1 MYYRYFLEWLILTSD
16 KNDPKVSFLHEKSG
30 NEIIYKKI
38 IFRLLFMNYL
48 TWFGLGNCQKQ

>member
-30 NEIIYKKI
+30 NEIIYQK
-38 IFRLLFMNYL
+38 LFLDFYL
-48 TWFGLGNCQKQ
+48 WIT